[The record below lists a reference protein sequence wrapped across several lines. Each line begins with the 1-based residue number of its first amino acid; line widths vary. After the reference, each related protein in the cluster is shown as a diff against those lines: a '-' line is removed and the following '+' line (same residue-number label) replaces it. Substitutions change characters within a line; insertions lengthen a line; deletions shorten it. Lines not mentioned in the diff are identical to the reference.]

1 MGESE
6 GAVEARMKKGKE
18 QEEKMKQQEGKE
30 GAEEGENKEPDKIPV
45 RLRGGTGRGGR
56 ENIWGG
62 NKGAGKEQYRDKG
75 RRGRSTGDGR
85 KAVSKTGRRTG
96 PW

>member
-1 MGESE
+1 
-6 GAVEARMKKGKE
+6 
-18 QEEKMKQQEGKE
+18 MKQQEGKE

-62 NKGAGKEQYRDKG
+62 NKGAGKEQDRDKG
-75 RRGRSTGDGR
+75 RRVSYKTKSGEIQGGWDDGARATRERDGSGGR
-85 KAVSKTGRRTG
+85 
-96 PW
+96 